1 MGFCKVALTFESL
14 DETQWSDH
22 SDETSLPVLTHG
34 ATCFSKIHKIKFGI
48 FCRILPLATFGSERV
63 NETTK
68 SFPVCELSLN
78 Q

>member
-14 DETQWSDH
+14 DETQGSDH
-22 SDETSLPVLTHG
+22 PDETSLPVFTHG

-68 SFPVCELSLN
+68 SYPVCELSLN